1 MQPIIGAAVLVA
13 LLLQRRSSSRL
24 DNDTAASW
32 SAAEEVRPLT
42 EAQARLTPVRLFR
55 LGLTVAVL
63 AGLVAIPVFL
73 RVDQVYKATGVA
85 IFGIVGISL
94 VVLTGWAGQISLGQM
109 AFVGIGAAV
118 AGKCTVDWGL
128 HIVPAIIAGGVAG
141 AVTALVVGL
150 PALRL
155 RGLYLAVTTLAFAM
169 AVSAWILNDTFPID
183 WVPRSRVERGT
194 LISTDA
200 LTIDLMDDTTYYVFC
215 LVVLALVAFAVRG
228 IRRSRTGRA
237 IIALRE
243 NERAAQSYSLSAVR
257 VKLTAFVISGT
268 IAGIA
273 GGLFV
278 HYSFGIDLASYQP
291 RTRSPCSSPP
301 SSAGSVRRSVPSSA
315 PCT

>member
-1 MQPIIGAAVLVA
+1 
-13 LLLQRRSSSRL
+13 
-24 DNDTAASW
+24 
-32 SAAEEVRPLT
+32 
-42 EAQARLTPVRLFR
+42 
-55 LGLTVAVL
+55 
-63 AGLVAIPVFL
+63 
-73 RVDQVYKATGVA
+73 
-85 IFGIVGISL
+85 
-94 VVLTGWAGQISLGQM
+94 
-109 AFVGIGAAV
+109 
-118 AGKCTVDWGL
+118 
-128 HIVPAIIAGGVAG
+128 
-141 AVTALVVGL
+141 
-150 PALRL
+150 
-155 RGLYLAVTTLAFAM
+155 M

-278 HYSFGIDLASYQP
+278 HYSFVASTWRATSRGLDHRVHRRRRRRARFDARCRP
-291 RTRSPCSSPP
+291 R
-301 SSAGSVRRSVPSSA
+301 RRVPEGR
-315 PCT
+315 